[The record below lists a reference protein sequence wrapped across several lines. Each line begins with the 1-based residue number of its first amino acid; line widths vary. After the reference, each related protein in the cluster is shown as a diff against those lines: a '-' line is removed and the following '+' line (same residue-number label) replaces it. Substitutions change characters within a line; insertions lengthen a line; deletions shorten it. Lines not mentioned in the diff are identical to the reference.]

1 MVSFGKKSSLWS
13 VRRGDCGRR
22 SGFEPS
28 PRGAEKSGSGRF
40 RSSPALRCA
49 HPDTDCSPG
58 RGRQA
63 APRRKRGRNPSL
75 VLMKQ
80 TCPQWFVSGTLREL
94 RRLVFHQRQHLILRH
109 VRGIVLRSRRG
120 ACIRANRIARM
131 SQSAPALDAAARNVR
146 PDPPGVYRRSRNQHP
161 YGSAEGPLAMWERRR
176 SARAL
181 GNAHIHGWLAMQW
194 SGRSF
199 RDRGCDGWTAFLGL
213 CQTGSSP
220 TLKHRQIVVMD
231 NLPVHKVDG
240 VEDAIK
246 ATGATLL
253 FLPRYS
259 PISTR
264 PSCFSLNLRA
274 WKAARRTIP
283 ALQHRIGTLLRH
295 HRRSECVNYFK
306 HAGYG
311 LRRLDTPTG
320 ARNMMRDATRTNDG
334 SLFLSPQ
341 ATTNKL
347 TAFTCVRAL

>member
-94 RRLVFHQRQHLILRH
+94 RRLVFHQRRHLILRH

-131 SQSAPALDAAARNVR
+131 SQSAPVLDATARNVR

-161 YGSAEGPLAMWERRR
+161 YGSAEGPLAMWRGDVAQGRWETLTFMAGSRCNGVV
-176 SARAL
+176 APFVT
-181 GNAHIHGWLAMQW
+181 GGAM
-194 SGRSF
+194 
-199 RDRGCDGWTAFLGL
+199 DG
-213 CQTGSSP
+213 P
-220 TLKHRQIVVMD
+220 
-231 NLPVHKVDG
+231 
-240 VEDAIK
+240 
-246 ATGATLL
+246 L
-253 FLPRYS
+253 FLAYVKQVLVPRS
-259 PISTR
+259 NTAKSSSWTTFPST
-264 PSCFSLNLRA
+264 
-274 WKAARRTIP
+274 
-283 ALQHRIGTLLRH
+283 
-295 HRRSECVNYFK
+295 
-306 HAGYG
+306 
-311 LRRLDTPTG
+311 
-320 ARNMMRDATRTNDG
+320 
-334 SLFLSPQ
+334 
-341 ATTNKL
+341 KL
-347 TAFTCVRAL
+347 TG